1 MAVDWDKLRLF
12 HAVVEAGSLTEAGRK
27 LGMSQPA
34 LSRQIRSLEEQ
45 TGSALFHRHARG
57 IVLTHDGERLAAA
70 TKGFADRIEAA
81 TREIAESGQYA
92 RGPLNVTTTVSFG
105 SLWIVPH
112 LPRFFSHYPEMKINL
127 VLSDSELDLAT
138 RQAEVAIRFQA
149 PSQADLIQRPLVKV
163 QHNLY
168 ASKRYVEA
176 HGVPK
181 TVEDLDNHPLITYG
195 QDVPLPIQDVNWI
208 LTAGAEEGL
217 REPVLTVNNIY
228 GVAQAVRKNIGI
240 AALPDYLA
248 RHEEDLVRVLP
259 DVQGP
264 TFQTYFVYPSEL
276 KGSRRVQVFR
286 DFLFEE
292 VSNFEAEP

>member
-12 HAVVEAGSLTEAGRK
+12 HAVVEGASLTEAARN

-34 LSRQIRSLEEQ
+34 LSRQIRTLEEQ
-45 TGSALFHRHARG
+45 IGSTLFHRHARG

-70 TKGFADRIEAA
+70 TRGFADRIEAA
-81 TREIAESGQYA
+81 SREIAESGQVA

-112 LPRFFSHYPEMKINL
+112 LSRFFTHYPEMRINL
-127 VLSDSELDLAT
+127 VLSDQELDLAT
-138 RQAEVAIRFQA
+138 RQAEVAIRFQP

-168 ASKRYVEA
+168 ASRTYIETNGA
-176 HGVPK
+176 PQ
-181 TVEDLDNHPLITYG
+181 TPADLDHHALITYG
-195 QDVPLPIQDVNWI
+195 PNVPLPIQDVNWI
-208 LTAGAEEGL
+208 LKAGAEEGE
-217 REPVLTVNNIY
+217 RTPILTVNNIY
-228 GVAQAVRKNIGI
+228 GVAQAVRQNIGI

-248 RHEEDLVRVLP
+248 RHDADLVRVLGE
-259 DVQGP
+259 VNGP
-264 TFQTYFVYPSEL
+264 AFQTYFVYPSEL
-276 KGSRRVQVFR
+276 KNSRRVQVFR

-292 VSNFEAEP
+292 IANFEGRP